1 MVHLHLILLISLASN
16 LDNLGVGLAYGVR
29 HIRIPV
35 LPNLLIAGLGLAA
48 TYVSVWAGGLVAQFL
63 PVHLA
68 NVIGAVMIIG
78 VGLWVMKPK
87 TPTPSQPPE
96 TPSVLGLLD
105 EPEQADQDRSGVI
118 SLKESVWLGVA
129 LALNNVTNGFSAGLW
144 SLGAFPT
151 ALGSGLFSYLTLWGG
166 ALIGSRYAAQWLGEK
181 ASVVAGLLLILI
193 GVRQLL

>member
-1 MVHLHLILLISLASN
+1 MAHLYLILLISLASN

-29 HIRIPV
+29 RIRIPL
-35 LPNLLIAGLGLAA
+35 LPNLLIAGCGMLA
-48 TYVSVWAGGLVAQFL
+48 TYLTVWAGGMVARFL

-87 TPTPSQPPE
+87 APASAKPVRTH
-96 TPSVLGLLD
+96 SVLGLLD
-105 EPEQADQDRSGVI
+105 EPEQADLDQSGVI
-118 SLKESVWLGVA
+118 SLKESIWLGVA
-129 LALNNVTNGFSAGLW
+129 LSINNVTNGFSAGLW
-144 SLGAFPT
+144 TLGPFPT

-193 GVRQLL
+193 GVHQLF